1 MKRRLTPKFFIFP
14 FSFFLLTSVAET
26 QETLSLDDALRIA
39 LDSNRA
45 YRIARLDERSAA
57 NNATWGKAGLL
68 PKVDANA
75 AWSRS
80 INDTRQERVQ
90 GGTATVETRD
100 GAEGDAA
107 SAGVGA
113 AWTVFEGFSS
123 LAAHSR
129 LQTQARL
136 ASLRREASRQDL
148 TAEVILVYGNVVR
161 QRRILL
167 ALDSVMAFSRERVR
181 ITQGKYGLGSISK
194 LELLQ
199 SRLDLNADSSAR
211 LRQETTLGAAKR
223 DLNRILSR
231 PEAAAFEV
239 SDSVPLAELPPF
251 DALRASALEGNP
263 GILQASEGRRLAGLG
278 LREYAGQLFP
288 KVGVSAGY
296 NYNLTSSEAG
306 FLRSNEQLGWTYGA
320 NIRFNLF
327 DGGTVRGDLRNARL
341 AVTRADLQYEE
352 ALARIET
359 GLADAWAAYRTNLEV
374 LALEASNLEL
384 ARENASIALERLR
397 LGTIVSL
404 ELRAAQEKYLEA
416 ETRLVSARFE
426 SKRTET
432 DLLRLAG
439 RLGPAARKK

>member
-1 MKRRLTPKFFIFP
+1 MKKRLTPKFFIFH
-14 FSFFLLTSVAET
+14 FSFSILTSIASPQGVLT
-26 QETLSLDDALRIA
+26 LDDALRIA
-39 LDSNRA
+39 IDSNRVH
-45 YRIARLDERSAA
+45 RIATLDARSAA

-68 PKVDANA
+68 PKVDASA

-80 INDTRQERVQ
+80 INDTRQERMQ
-90 GGTATVETRD
+90 DGTPTVETRD
-100 GAEGDAA
+100 GAQGDAA

-136 ASLRREASRQDL
+136 ASLRRDASLQDL
-148 TAEVILVYGNVVR
+148 TAEVISAYGNVVR

-181 ITQGKYGLGSISK
+181 ITQGKYGLGSVSK

-211 LRQETTLGAAKR
+211 LRQETSLGAAKR

-231 PEAAAFEV
+231 PEAAVFEV
-239 SDSVPLAELPPF
+239 SDSVPLAPLPPL
-251 DALRASALEGNP
+251 DELRASALEGNP
-263 GILQASEGRRLAGLG
+263 GFLQASEARRLASLG
-278 LREYAGQLFP
+278 YREYAGQLFP
-288 KVGVSAGY
+288 KLGVSAGY

-306 FLRSNEQLGWTYGA
+306 ILRSNEQLGWTYGA
-320 NIRFNLF
+320 NLRFNLF
-327 DGGTVRGDLRNARL
+327 DGGTVRSDLRNARL
-341 AVTRADLQYEE
+341 AVTRAELQYEE
-352 ALARIET
+352 ARAHIET
-359 GLADAWAAYRTNLEV
+359 GLADAWAAYRANLEV

-384 ARENASIALERLR
+384 ARENAAIALERLR

-432 DLLRLAG
+432 ELLRLAG
-439 RLGPAARKK
+439 RLAPP